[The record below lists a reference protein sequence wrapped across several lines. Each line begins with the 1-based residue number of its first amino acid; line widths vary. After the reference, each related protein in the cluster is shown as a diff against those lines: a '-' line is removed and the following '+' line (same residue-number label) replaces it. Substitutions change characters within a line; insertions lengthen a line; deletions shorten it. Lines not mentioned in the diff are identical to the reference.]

1 MPGLFYEEFEPGAVM
16 EHAARLVVTT
26 DDNVAFCKLTH
37 NTQPLHLDRGAAVA
51 AGFRDVLVN
60 GLYTFSASV
69 GMSVGDLTEGTL
81 VANMGYEEIVH
92 PKPVYPGDE
101 LRVRSEIVAKR
112 PTSKPGRGL
121 VTIQHEVLNQDDVV
135 VCRYKRTAMVRCRP
149 EEA

>member
-1 MPGLFYEEFEPGAVM
+1 MPGLLYEDFEIGALI
-16 EHAARLVVTT
+16 EHDARLRVNLE
-26 DDNVAFCKLTH
+26 DNVAFCKLTR

-60 GLYTFSASV
+60 GLYTFAASV

-92 PKPVYPGDE
+92 PKPVFPGDE
-101 LRVRSEIVAKR
+101 LRVRSEILSKR

-121 VTIQHEVLNQDDVV
+121 VTIAHEVLNQDDQV
-135 VCRYKRTAMVRCRP
+135 VCRYKRTAMVRTRG
-149 EEA
+149 A